1 MHNWTPPGA
10 ARDGPGGGCLERGRG
25 SRRPAT
31 PVDTARPPRAAARLP
46 SFGEALRVWLK
57 IGLLSFGGPAGQI
70 ALLHREV
77 VDERR
82 WVSDARFL
90 HALNFCTLLPGP
102 EAQQLA
108 TYLGWLLHG
117 VRGGVAAGALF
128 VLPGMAVMLGL
139 SVLYATLGEVP
150 VVAALFFGLKCAV
163 LVLVVE
169 ALLRVAR
176 RALKT
181 NAAWALAGAAFLALY
196 AFGVPFPLVVL
207 AAALIGY
214 LAPGAFRA
222 GGHGEAK
229 DGPPARA
236 GRGAGRRPRPPGP
249 ARGERLARGLGGG
262 RAVAA
267 ARRGADAVRCGGVFA
282 DVAWFFSK
290 MAVVTVGGAYAVL
303 AYVAQEAVEGYGWL
317 TPDQMLVGLGL
328 AETTPGP
335 LILVLQFVGFLAG
348 YGAGGLAWGVL
359 ASVLTV
365 WVTFAPCFAF
375 IFLGAPYV
383 ERLHANRAL
392 TGALAAVTAA
402 VVGVIANLAL
412 WFGLRVLFA
421 DVRRAGGRPGR
432 PRPAGPGQP
441 RPARPGA
448 RGARRGVPVP
458 AQARPAAHARRHGR
472 GRAGAQARPRLKT
485 RARSAG

>member
-1 MHNWTPPGA
+1 MSATPARSEAVGA
-10 ARDGPGGGCLERGRG
+10 ARAVSE
-25 SRRPAT
+25 
-31 PVDTARPPRAAARLP
+31 AARLP
-46 SFGEALRVWLK
+46 SFREALRVWLK

-77 VDERR
+77 VDDRR

-139 SVLYATLGEVP
+139 SILYATLGEVP
-150 VVAALFFGLKCAV
+150 VVSALFFGLKCAV

-181 NAAWALAGAAFLALY
+181 NVAWVLATAAFVALY
-196 AFGVPFPLVVL
+196 AFGVPFPIVVL

-214 LAPGAFRA
+214 FAPGAFK
-222 GGHGEAK
+222 GGSHGEAK
-229 DGPPARA
+229 DGPPAVLDAVLAADPGRPARLAARAWRA
-236 GRGAGRRPRPPGP
+236 GWVGVALWLLP
-249 ARGERLARGLGGG
+249 
-262 RAVAA
+262 VAA
-267 ARRGADAVRCGGVFA
+267 LMAAKGGIFA

-303 AYVAQEAVEGYGWL
+303 AYVAQEAVQGYGWL

-348 YGAGGLAWGVL
+348 YGQGGLAWGVL

-383 ERLHANRAL
+383 ERLHSNREL
-392 TGALAAVTAA
+392 TSALAAVTAA

-421 DVRRAGGRPGR
+421 DVRRLEVG
-432 PRPAGPGQP
+432 PATLDM
-441 RPARPGA
+441 
-448 RGARRGVPVP
+448 PVLGSLDLL
-458 AQARPAAHARRHGR
+458 ALALAALA
-472 GRAGAQARPRLKT
+472 AACLFRLKLGLLKT
-485 RARSAG
+485 LGVTAAVGLVAKLALG

>member
-1 MHNWTPPGA
+1 MNDAVKRKAQQSAPFVSQGH
-10 ARDGPGGGCLERGRG
+10 
-25 SRRPAT
+25 
-31 PVDTARPPRAAARLP
+31 PVLP
-46 SFGEALRVWLK
+46 SFAEALWVWLK

-82 WVSDARFL
+82 WVSDAKFL

-117 VRGGVAAGALF
+117 VRGGVVAGVLF

-139 SVLYATLGEVP
+139 SILYATLGEVP
-150 VVAALFFGLKCAV
+150 AIAALFFGLKCAV

-181 NAAWALAGAAFLALY
+181 RTAWALAAAAFVALY
-196 AFGVPFPLVVL
+196 VFGLPFPAVVL

-214 LAPGAFRA
+214 FVPGAFYA
-222 GGHGEAK
+222 ASHGNAK
-229 DGPPARA
+229 NGPPALLDAVLAADPGRPARLAASAWRA
-236 GRGAGRRPRPPGP
+236 GWVAIVFWLVPAAVLMAAGS
-249 ARGERLARGLGGG
+249 
-262 RAVAA
+262 
-267 ARRGADAVRCGGVFA
+267 GVFA

-303 AYVAQEAVEGYGWL
+303 AYVAQAAVQGYGWL
-317 TPDQMLVGLGL
+317 TADQMLVGLGL

-348 YGAGGLAWGVL
+348 YSQGGLAWGVL

-365 WVTFAPCFAF
+365 WVTFTPCFAF

-383 ERLHANRAL
+383 ERLHSNRAL
-392 TGALAAVTAA
+392 TSALAAVTAA

-421 DVRRAGGRPGR
+421 DVRRMEVG
-432 PRPAGPGQP
+432 PATLDM
-441 RPARPGA
+441 
-448 RGARRGVPVP
+448 PVP
-458 AQARPAAHARRHGR
+458 GSLDPLALALAALA
-472 GRAGAQARPRLKT
+472 AICLFRLKFGLLKT
-485 RARSAG
+485 LGVTATVGLMAKLALG

>member
-1 MHNWTPPGA
+1 MSADQVATAVEADGAPP
-10 ARDGPGGGCLERGRG
+10 
-25 SRRPAT
+25 
-31 PVDTARPPRAAARLP
+31 LP
-46 SFGEALRVWLK
+46 SFAAAVRVWWR

-117 VRGGVAAGALF
+117 VRGGIAAGGLF
-128 VLPGMAVMLGL
+128 VLPGVVVMLGL

-150 VVAALFFGLKCAV
+150 AVAALFFGLKCAV

-181 NAAWALAGAAFLALY
+181 RIAWGMAGAAFVALY
-196 AFGVPFPLVVL
+196 AFALPFPLVVL
-207 AAALIGY
+207 GAALIGY
-214 LAPGAFRA
+214 AAPGSFRA
-222 GGHGEAK
+222 GGHGNAAA
-229 DGPPARA
+229 GPPAALDAVLERDPDRPARQAAIAWRA
-236 GRGAGRRPRPPGP
+236 GWVM
-249 ARGERLARGLGGG
+249 
-262 RAVAA
+262 VALWLLPVA
-267 ARRGADAVRCGGVFA
+267 ILLSVHAGVFA

-290 MAVVTVGGAYAVL
+290 MAVVTFGGAYAVL
-303 AYVAQEAVEGYGWL
+303 AYVAQAAVEAYGWL
-317 TPDQMLVGLGL
+317 TAGQMLVGLGL

-348 YGAGGLAWGVL
+348 YGAGGLLGGVA
-359 ASVLTV
+359 ASLLTV

-421 DVRRAGGRPGR
+421 DTAHVTL
-432 PRPAGPGQP
+432 GPL
-441 RPARPGA
+441 ALD
-448 RGARRGVPVP
+448 VPVLATLDP
-458 AQARPAAHARRHGR
+458 LALALAVLAAVCLFGLKLGLIRTLAVTAVVGMAARLILA
-472 GRAGAQARPRLKT
+472 
-485 RARSAG
+485 